1 MPYSYTAPA
10 GGGGGGGAVAQGWRR
25 FLLDGA
31 DYPDD
36 PHSQTGSLTED
47 ATETAWVSNATGTL
61 SGADD
66 GKPNH
71 GAIYTR
77 PLVDANG
84 TALDW
89 QRPFSVDFMIEKTVA
104 EPWHTQAN
112 SYFGGGLASV
122 QTGID
127 ATNPSFGLVSAWP
140 SSASSPKYQHTRR
153 FRLNSWDNQGQVETD
168 WDTGFTIVHG
178 PKQWQQT
185 GAMRMLS
192 HRFSATVPDGQGDAT
207 MGSYVQ
213 GSTRFPTSGPVYV
226 FATCGRTQSWGTAK
240 TCRFRL
246 YYAVTG
252 ADQDWTP

>member
-1 MPYSYTAPA
+1 MPYTYQAAPPA
-10 GGGGGGGAVAQGWRR
+10 GGGGAVAQGWRR

-31 DYPDD
+31 DYTDD
-36 PHSQTGSLTED
+36 PHSQTGSLTEGD
-47 ATETAWVSNATGTL
+47 TETAWVSAASGTL
-61 SGADD
+61 AGPDD

-104 EPWHTQAN
+104 EPWHNAAN

-122 QTGID
+122 TTGID
-127 ATNPSFGLVSAWP
+127 AGSNPSFGLVSGWNA
-140 SSASSPKYQHTRR
+140 ASGTNSQRSYR
-153 FRLNSWDNQGQVETD
+153 FRYNSYDNQGAVSRD
-168 WDTGFTIVHG
+168 WDTAFTIVHG
-178 PKQWQQT
+178 PRQWSSAGMT
-185 GAMRMLS
+185 RLMS
-192 HRFSATVPDGQGDAT
+192 HRFSATSPDGQGDT
-207 MGSYVQ
+207 SMGNYPQ
-213 GSTRFPTSGPVYV
+213 GTIRFPASGPVYI

-240 TCRFRL
+240 TTRFRL

>member
-1 MPYSYTAPA
+1 MPYTYQAAP
-10 GGGGGGGAVAQGWRR
+10 GGGGGGAVEQGWRR

-31 DYPDD
+31 DYTDD

-47 ATETAWVSNATGTL
+47 ATETSWVSNDTGTL
-61 SGADD
+61 SLPDD

-71 GAIYTR
+71 GSIYTR

-89 QRPFSVDFMIEKTVA
+89 SRPFSVDFMIEKTVA
-104 EPWHTQAN
+104 EPWHNAAN
-112 SYFGGGLASV
+112 SYFGGGITSV

-127 ATNPSFGLVSAWP
+127 QTNPSFGL
-140 SSASSPKYQHTRR
+140 ASSWDAPTGTNSQRTRR
-153 FRLNSWDNQGQVETD
+153 FRLNSWDNQGSVSRD
-168 WDTGFTIVHG
+168 WDTAFTIVHG
-178 PKQWQQT
+178 PKQWQQS
-185 GAMRMLS
+185 GAMRLLS
-192 HRFSATVPDGQGDAT
+192 HRFSPTAPDGTGDPT
-207 MGSYVQ
+207 LGSYVQ
-213 GSTRFPTSGPVYV
+213 GSTRFPAAGPVYI
-226 FATCGRTQSWGTAK
+226 FATCGRTQTWGTNK